1 MESGVISTETRS
13 SMIVEPIAMVAV
25 ECPHLLQGVGRTC
38 RGHMKK
44 GALTASEEVF
54 QSTPGS
60 QALMR
65 DLFSYKAWSTETE
78 LTEMAMTEARKPATG
93 CMSLAQSASAELS
106 ELQ

>member
-25 ECPHLLQGVGRTC
+25 ECPRLLQGVGHTC
-38 RGHMKK
+38 LGHMKTDT
-44 GALTASEEVF
+44 LTMSDEVF

-65 DLFSYKAWSTETE
+65 DLFSYQAWSTETE
-78 LTEMAMTEARKPATG
+78 LTKMAMTEARKPATG
-93 CMSLAQSASAELS
+93 CMYLAQSASAELS

>member
-1 MESGVISTETRS
+1 
-13 SMIVEPIAMVAV
+13 MIVESIAMVAV
-25 ECPHLLQGVGRTC
+25 ECPRLLQGVGHTC
-38 RGHMKK
+38 LGYMKTD
-44 GALTASEEVF
+44 ALTVSDEVF

-65 DLFSYKAWSTETE
+65 DLFSYKVWSTETE

-93 CMSLAQSASAELS
+93 CMSLVQSASAELS

>member
-1 MESGVISTETRS
+1 
-13 SMIVEPIAMVAV
+13 MIVEPIAMVAV
-25 ECPHLLQGVGRTC
+25 ECPHLLQRVGHTC
-38 RGHMKK
+38 RSHMKT

-54 QSTPGS
+54 QSTLGN

-78 LTEMAMTEARKPATG
+78 LTEMAMTEARKPAIG
-93 CMSLAQSASAELS
+93 CMSLAQSASTELS